1 MLCQTGAIKAL
12 VQRPVPDSPSRGRCD
27 CDMDVL
33 RRSGFDSDD
42 QGPEDPNA
50 FDRGHDHGNAQGA
63 PGDDVIDTPPPVI
76 GQDERRMQVRA
87 YNYWAGL
94 LGKRRFPAPDRLIAG
109 DLPEFSG
116 NSVLLHFDNGV
127 EDPVVL
133 ALGAALAAE
142 CGDNQSIGRLSEV
155 PGRSVLSR
163 ITDHYLQIIANEA
176 PIGFEAEFVNL
187 HGATILYRGILLPFS
202 TDDDTIDYI
211 YGVINWKELADQ
223 RTTDALLHEIG
234 QALDAPALSHL
245 RQPRRPLPGTRG
257 SDAADAHDDDGLDDW
272 AHGAGT
278 WADGPVS
285 SDLPHSGRD
294 ADDAEIGDATLDLSP
309 FLTGP
314 AGHGPTTTPRRLTA
328 LAAGRTAP
336 ATAPVPAV
344 PRPAVPGPAPAPER
358 SEPVT
363 LAEWLETARASALR
377 ALANEDRTRQS
388 LYAAIG
394 RAWDFAL
401 AAEAA
406 PDDYARLVAE
416 AGLVMQ
422 DRAPLIPLVKLV
434 FGAAYDKTRLTEYA
448 TVLGHARRIGVARGA
463 LADVLAGAEGGLK
476 AIIARERA
484 LRRGEDRR
492 AAPERKAWAATAR
505 TLPAR
510 PISELAR
517 EGAEFGLVLVRRGS
531 DGDLAMLGEITDD
544 AALLARATRHLAG

>member
-1 MLCQTGAIKAL
+1 
-12 VQRPVPDSPSRGRCD
+12 
-27 CDMDVL
+27 MDVL

-42 QGPEDPNA
+42 QGPDDPNA
-50 FDRGHDHGNAQGA
+50 IDHGHAHDA

-94 LGKRRFPAPDRLIAG
+94 LGKRRFPLPDRLIAG

-142 CGDNQSIGRLSEV
+142 CGDNQPIGRLSQV

-187 HGATILYRGILLPFS
+187 RGATILYRGILLPFS
-202 TDDDTIDYI
+202 TDDATIDYI

-234 QALDAPALSHL
+234 QALDAPALSPL
-245 RQPRRPLPGTRG
+245 RPLAGTRV
-257 SDAADAHDDDGLDDW
+257 SDSANARDNARDNGGEADQDLDDW
-272 AHGAGT
+272 ALGAGT
-278 WADGPVS
+278 WADGPVAADTPLS
-285 SDLPHSGRD
+285 GTPFSGRD
-294 ADDAEIGDATLDLSP
+294 GDDANIGDAALDLSP
-309 FLTGP
+309 FLNGS
-314 AGHGPTTTPRRLTA
+314 AGHGPMTAPRRLMA
-328 LAAGRTAP
+328 LSAGRAAP
-336 ATAPVPAV
+336 APAPVA
-344 PRPAVPGPAPAPER
+344 APAPER
-358 SEPVT
+358 PEPVT

-434 FGAAYDKTRLTEYA
+434 FGTGYDKTRLTEYA

-463 LADVLAGAEGGLK
+463 LAAVLAGAEGGLK

-484 LRRGEDRR
+484 LRRDEDRR
-492 AAPERKAWAATAR
+492 PAPVRKAWAATAR

-510 PISELAR
+510 PISDLAR
-517 EGAEFGLVLVRRGS
+517 EGAEFGLVLVRRGG
-531 DGDLAMLGEITDD
+531 DGELAMLGEITDD